1 MKTDTD
7 NNLLIGIAVDLSG
20 SMKQSIH
27 NETGEPFSRIQSFRK
42 SLSQLVKEASNII
55 DKQGKN
61 ENTIAEIFIYAFGL
75 QDVFGESDL
84 ITTNVSDL
92 LTFLKISHTLNAPE
106 QSGVTKT
113 TEYIEL
119 ESIAR
124 EYTILNNLM
133 KDKRVL
139 ALIQGNRK
147 GARNLAKRLRDD
159 PGARE
164 KVANEIKNVVLTKG
178 AAKTGGG
185 VGKTAIVGA
194 GLGYLLLGLSGPAG
208 LLIGG
213 AGFLLHM
220 ASKEMDKQSDR
231 KRSEVESVIRDLARS
246 SEEDDNEFGLDDTT
260 LSIDRLIKYLGNEN
274 EFQENFEEYIYAE
287 TPMKKALGEIEK
299 RFDRELKKR
308 AKETDSVLFVV
319 SDGLPT
325 DGDPRPIA
333 QALREKGTTIVSC
346 FVTDKNVV
354 NPKILFSEAANGWG
368 DGAKLMFDMASTI
381 KKDSS
386 FAKFLLE
393 KDWQMGN
400 EGKLFVQV
408 NHSEVME
415 EFIRVI
421 VSPMEKRFGKTSHSD
436 KGV

>member
-139 ALIQGNRK
+139 ALI
-147 GARNLAKRLRDD
+147 
-159 PGARE
+159 
-164 KVANEIKNVVLTKG
+164 
-178 AAKTGGG
+178 
-185 VGKTAIVGA
+185 
-194 GLGYLLLGLSGPAG
+194 
-208 LLIGG
+208 
-213 AGFLLHM
+213 
-220 ASKEMDKQSDR
+220 
-231 KRSEVESVIRDLARS
+231 
-246 SEEDDNEFGLDDTT
+246 
-260 LSIDRLIKYLGNEN
+260 
-274 EFQENFEEYIYAE
+274 
-287 TPMKKALGEIEK
+287 
-299 RFDRELKKR
+299 
-308 AKETDSVLFVV
+308 
-319 SDGLPT
+319 
-325 DGDPRPIA
+325 
-333 QALREKGTTIVSC
+333 
-346 FVTDKNVV
+346 
-354 NPKILFSEAANGWG
+354 
-368 DGAKLMFDMASTI
+368 
-381 KKDSS
+381 
-386 FAKFLLE
+386 
-393 KDWQMGN
+393 
-400 EGKLFVQV
+400 
-408 NHSEVME
+408 
-415 EFIRVI
+415 
-421 VSPMEKRFGKTSHSD
+421 
-436 KGV
+436 